1 MNSFMN
7 ELRELIN
14 KYSKENGSNIPDYI
28 LAAYLERCLD
38 NFDIT
43 VQERDKSKRAN
54 DKNYDV
60 LKIKTKK

>member
-14 KYSKENGSNIPDYI
+14 KYSKENGSNTPDYI